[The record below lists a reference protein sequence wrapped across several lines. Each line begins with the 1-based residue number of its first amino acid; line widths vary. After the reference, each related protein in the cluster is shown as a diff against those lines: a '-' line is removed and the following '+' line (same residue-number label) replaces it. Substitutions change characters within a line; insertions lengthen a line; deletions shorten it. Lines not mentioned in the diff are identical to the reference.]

1 MENRKIK
8 IAFIGCGSFAR
19 FFVPLFKAHPEVEK
33 VWVCDLIPE
42 RAQEYSE
49 KFGVD
54 IIDSFEAALASNEVN
69 AVAIFTQRETHG
81 PLVIKALETGKNV
94 YSAVPCS
101 ISIDDMKEIARLVKE
116 TGLIYSMGETGYYR
130 TATLFCRE
138 KMQAGEFGHFVFA
151 DAQYNHDIRNMHRAF
166 KSSGGENWKKF
177 AGIPPLYYPTHSTA
191 MILSTMP
198 DVYVKKVCG
207 MGYKSVTDTDI
218 YGEGDVNYYGN
229 PFGNESFMAELSNGG
244 VIRVSENRNVGWK
257 APETFITQFYG
268 TEGGYNFAVAKHF
281 FAKWKEDDRNNVT
294 MEDVSDRLLPEVVT
308 EELETDWDKGIQ
320 NIADGAGFF
329 NMSPIQD
336 NHRLPESF
344 RNLENGHNGT
354 HHYLIDDFC
363 KAVAT
368 GKLSPTN
375 IWAVARYNIPGLVA
389 HESAMKGGVDLEGPD
404 LGNPPE
410 DWEILDPY
418 DFPYNQK

>member
-1 MENRKIK
+1 MNNAKIK
-8 IAFIGCGSFAR
+8 ICMIGCGRFAKH
-19 FFVPLFKAHPEVEK
+19 FVPLFKAHPEVEK

-42 RAQEYSE
+42 RAKDYSE

-54 IIDSFEAALASNEVN
+54 IIDSFETALASNEVN

-81 PLVIKALETGKNV
+81 PLVIEALENGKNV

-101 ISIDDMKEIARLVKE
+101 ISIDDMKEIARLVEE
-116 TGLIYSMGETGYYR
+116 TGLTYSMGETGYYR

-138 KMQAGEFGHFVFA
+138 KMQAGEFGEFA
-151 DAQYNHDIRNMHRAF
+151 YAEAQYNHDMRNMWNAF
-166 KSSGGENWKKF
+166 KHSGGEDWKKL

-198 DVYVKKVCG
+198 DVYVKRVCG
-207 MGYKSVTDTDI
+207 FGFKSPNYTDVF
-218 YGEGDVNYYGN
+218 GEGDLNFYGN
-229 PFGNESFMAELSNGG
+229 PFSNESFMAELSNGG
-244 VIRVSENRNVGWK
+244 IIRVSENRNVGWK
-257 APETFITQFYG
+257 APETFISQYYG
-268 TEGGYNFAVAKHF
+268 TEAGYNFSVAKHF
-281 FAKWKEDDRNNVT
+281 FASFCEDGSGKVA
-294 MEDVSDRLLPEVVT
+294 MLDVSDRLLPQCIT
-308 EELETDWDKGIQ
+308 DELKSDWGEGLQ
-320 NIADGAGFF
+320 TIANGGGFF
-329 NMSPIQD
+329 DMSPIQD
-336 NHRLPESF
+336 NHRLPESY
-344 RNLENGHNGT
+344 RELENGHNGT
-354 HHYLIDDFC
+354 HHFLVDDFC

-375 IWAVARYNIPGLVA
+375 IWAVARYNIPGLIA
-389 HESAMKGGVDLEGPD
+389 HESAMKGGVVLEVPD